1 MTTMTPHNQRREC
14 AICFS
19 SVYSDLLDSPQRFYS
34 TPCNHHFHFQC
45 LEKWCQT
52 NNNCPTCRYHY
63 VMNISN
69 KTTAYNPYTIR
80 RENRNDYPAMNNYHY
95 SNNNVISQESNHTTY
110 TDIINDNG
118 DTSNIDNI
126 LNRMRN
132 DYIHTG
138 VVSSY
143 NLQAY
148 YSALGYSPDAVNML
162 ITRNNSNNN
171 PNRSNL
177 INTIYN
183 QFNIPD
189 TPMPRNVT
197 YFI

>member
-1 MTTMTPHNQRREC
+1 MSNHNIEC
-14 AICFS
+14 SICFGYD
-19 SVYSDLLDSPQRFYS
+19 YSDNPNSPKRIYS
-34 TPCNHHFHFQC
+34 TQCNHHFHFEC
-45 LEKWCQT
+45 LQKWCIT
-52 NNNCPTCRYHY
+52 NNSCPTCRTIDI
-63 VMNISN
+63 MDISN
-69 KTTAYNPYTIR
+69 KTNPNNPYRIR

-110 TDIINDNG
+110 TDISNNYG

-126 LNRMRN
+126 LDRMRN

-183 QFNIPD
+183 ENQLNIPD
-189 TPMPRNVT
+189 TPLPRRAA